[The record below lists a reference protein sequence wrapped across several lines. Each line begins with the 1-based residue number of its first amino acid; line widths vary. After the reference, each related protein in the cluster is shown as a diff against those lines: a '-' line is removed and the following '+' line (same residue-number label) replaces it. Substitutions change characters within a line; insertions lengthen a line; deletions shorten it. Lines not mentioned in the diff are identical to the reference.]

1 MLPVG
6 NKNVAAR
13 VAAFAKGKLPH
24 AIMIEGERGIGKH
37 TLALHI
43 ASLAV
48 CEGSL
53 PPCGECRSCHLCSV
67 GSHPDVRVLSPDGK
81 QVKID
86 QIRELRQNAFL
97 KPTMGERKVY
107 IIESAETMNTAA
119 QNAFLK
125 VLEEP
130 PQGVVFLLLALS
142 ADSLLP
148 TVRSRCIT
156 LSLVPPAK
164 QEAEQYLSAVTDHS
178 AKEIDN
184 ALNTAKNNIGL
195 ALELLS
201 GKRDRGFAGL
211 ARELLADIN
220 SAPAYEMLKRL
231 KPYEKDRAAIDSIL
245 TELQE
250 RISHLLREGCYT
262 HIKEGLTRAQLI
274 KAYEAVAMLKKSAA
288 SNVNTMLLFS
298 NLCSALKSL

>member
-6 NKNVAAR
+6 NKNIAAR
-13 VAAFAKGKLPH
+13 VAAFAKGKMPH

-48 CEGSL
+48 CEGSVS
-53 PPCGECRSCHLCSV
+53 PCGECRSCHLCSV
-67 GSHPDVRVLSPDGK
+67 GSHPDVRIISPDGK

-86 QIRELRQNAFL
+86 QIRELRQNAYL

-130 PQGVVFLLLALS
+130 PAGVVFLLLALS

-156 LSLVPPAK
+156 LSLVPPSAE
-164 QEAEQYLSAVTDHS
+164 EAEEYIASKTAHSAV
-178 AKEIDN
+178 EIN
-184 ALNTAKNNIGL
+184 KALAAAKNNIGL
-195 ALELLS
+195 ALEILS
-201 GKRDRGFAGL
+201 GKRDEGFAGL
-211 ARELLADIN
+211 AKELLMSIN
-220 SAPAYEMLKRL
+220 SAPAYEMLKKL

-262 HIKEGLTRAQLI
+262 HIREGLTRAQLI
-274 KAYEAVAMLKKSAA
+274 NAYDTVASLKKSAA